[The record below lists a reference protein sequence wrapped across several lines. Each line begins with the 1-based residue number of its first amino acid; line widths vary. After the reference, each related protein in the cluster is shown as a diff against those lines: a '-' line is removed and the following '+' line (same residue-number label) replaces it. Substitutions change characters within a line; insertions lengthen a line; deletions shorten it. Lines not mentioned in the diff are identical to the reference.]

1 MATFGLR
8 AKSLLLMGLVS
19 LLVLLVATAVSWQV
33 VGGVQAFFVEQY
45 AQTTTALARER
56 LVAPVSRQL
65 ALARRFA
72 SLTSTRD
79 WLADE
84 TDPGKVS
91 RFFTE
96 ARSYSQSFEDGLYFV
111 GSASTLNYYLNDRSG
126 PESSQARYR
135 MRSGNPAN
143 DWFFTSMAAR
153 NTYNINV
160 DTDPAV
166 KGVKV
171 WFNVVVTDSDDP
183 AAARRLGVA
192 GTGIDLTG
200 LLQDYRDSLG
210 SGITPMAINRNGAI
224 QMHPDWSRV
233 AMNSAAGGIEDRET
247 NLLARLSPQDADA
260 LRAAMVRTTAIDKSI
275 ELLSVQMDGAPR
287 LLAITYLEEIQ
298 WYVVNA
304 FDPAAVRPARMQTL
318 IVGAVVT
325 ALLLLTAVLGIGLA
339 VSRMVLRPL
348 HQLQRGVLAVGQ
360 GRYDMPLP
368 ENRRDEFGDL
378 SRMFRFM
385 AQEVQRTTQT
395 LEQRVEERTRDLAE
409 ANRVMTV
416 AQRQISDSLDY
427 ARLIQ
432 RGLLAKDV
440 ACTDAAVD
448 IGWLWQP
455 KDVVGGDFHFSRR
468 IGDTLILGLFDCA
481 GHGVPGALMTMRT
494 HAALEQ
500 ALADT
505 PPGDPAAVLTRLDAL
520 LRDSPLVG
528 PAGDSRFFATGVD
541 AGLLMIDTA
550 RRRAVFSGARID
562 LYSRPPGEVTRAD
575 VIDCAT
581 GSRRCLGDGKPATFS
596 TAEIPLIAGQCLYMV
611 SDGILDQ
618 SGGPEGFGF
627 GRHRLLDVV
636 LTHGTDGAAAQ
647 IAALAAAVTDYQ
659 GPLPQRDDMTALCV
673 RLK

>member
-19 LLVLLVATAVSWQV
+19 LLVLLVAMTASWQII
-33 VGGVQAFFVEQY
+33 GGVQSFFVEQY

-72 SLTSTRD
+72 TLTSTRA

-84 TDPGKVS
+84 NDPEKAR

-96 ARSYSQSFEDGLYFV
+96 ARTYSQSFEDRLYFV
-111 GSASTLNYYLNDRSG
+111 GSAATLNYYLNDAFS
-126 PESSQARYR
+126 PETSQARYR

-143 DWFFTSMAAR
+143 DWFFTSMAGRAS
-153 NTYNINV
+153 YNINV

-171 WFNVVVTDSDDP
+171 WFNTVVTDSDDP
-183 AAARRLGVA
+183 ASARRIGVA

-200 LLQDYRDSLG
+200 LLQDYMTSLG
-210 SGITPMAINRNGAI
+210 PGILPMAINRGGAI

-233 AMNSAAGGIEDRET
+233 ASNSSAGGLEDRTT
-247 NLLARLSPQDADA
+247 NLLASLSPADADA
-260 LRAAMVRTTAIDKSI
+260 LRAAMVRTTALDKSI
-275 ELLSVQMDGAPR
+275 ELLPVTLDGTPR
-287 LLAITYLEEIQ
+287 LLAVTYLEEIH
-298 WYVVNA
+298 WYVINA
-304 FDPAAVRPARMQTL
+304 FDPTAVRPARVQTL
-318 IVGAVVT
+318 IIGAVVT
-325 ALLLLTAVLGIGLA
+325 AVLLLAAVLGIGLG

-348 HQLQRGVLAVGQ
+348 QQLQRGVQAVAQ

-416 AQRQISDSLDY
+416 AQRQINDSLDY
-427 ARLIQ
+427 AQLIQ
-432 RGLLAKDV
+432 RGLLAKDTV
-440 ACTDAAVD
+440 WTDPGTD
-448 IGWLWQP
+448 IGWLWLP
-455 KDVVGGDFHFSRR
+455 KDVVGGDFHFCRR
-468 IGDTLILGLFDCA
+468 SGDTLVIGVFDCA

-500 ALADT
+500 ALAAA
-505 PPGDPAAVLTRLDAL
+505 PPGDPAGVLTRLDTL
-520 LRDSPLVG
+520 LRNNALAG
-528 PAGDSRFFATGVD
+528 PDGDGRFVATGVD
-541 AGLLMIDTA
+541 AGVLMVDTA
-550 RRRAVFSGARID
+550 RRSAVFSGARID
-562 LYSRPPGEVTRAD
+562 LYCRPPGDVTRAGA
-575 VIDCAT
+575 VTCIT
-581 GSRRCLGDGKPATFS
+581 GSRRCLGDGKPGTYS
-596 TAEIPLIAGQCLYMV
+596 NAELPLLPGQTLYMV
-611 SDGILDQ
+611 TDGVLDQ
-618 SGGPEGFGF
+618 SGGAEGFGF
-627 GRHRLLDVV
+627 GRHRLLD
-636 LTHGTDGAAAQ
+636 LILSHGIAAAAAQ
-647 IAALAAAVTDYQ
+647 IQALDAALTLYRGD
-659 GPLPQRDDMTALCV
+659 LPQRDDMTALCL

>member
-19 LLVLLVATAVSWQV
+19 LLVLLVAMTASWQII
-33 VGGVQAFFVEQY
+33 GGVQTFFVEQY

-72 SLTSTRD
+72 ALTSTRS

-84 TDPGKVS
+84 YNPDKAR

-96 ARSYSQSFEDGLYFV
+96 AQTYSQSFSDRLYFV
-111 GSASTLNYYLNDRSG
+111 GSAITLNYYLNDAFSPG
-126 PESSQARYR
+126 STQARYQ

-143 DWFFTSMAAR
+143 HWFFSSMAAR
-153 NTYNINV
+153 APYNINV

-171 WFNVVVTDSDDP
+171 WFNILVTDSDDP
-183 AAARRLGVA
+183 ASARRLGVA
-192 GTGIDLTG
+192 GTAIDLTD
-200 LLQDYRDSLG
+200 LLQDYMTSLG
-210 SGITPMAINRNGAI
+210 PGILPMAINRGGAI

-233 AMNSAAGGIEDRET
+233 ASTSTTGGLEDPVT
-247 NLLARLSPQDADA
+247 NLLASLSPADADA
-260 LRAAMVRTTAIDKSI
+260 LRAAMVRTTTLDKSI
-275 ELLSVQMDGAPR
+275 ELLPVTLDGTPR
-287 LLAITYLEEIQ
+287 LLAITYLDEIH
-298 WYVVNA
+298 WYVINA
-304 FDPAAVRPARMQTL
+304 FDPTAVRPARVQTL

-325 ALLLLTAVLGIGLA
+325 AVLLLAAVLGIGLL

-348 HQLQRGVLAVGQ
+348 HQLQRGVQAVAQ

-416 AQRQISDSLDY
+416 AQRQVNDSLEY

-432 RGLLAKDV
+432 RGLLAKDTGWV
-440 ACTDAAVD
+440 DPGTDL
-448 IGWLWQP
+448 GWLWLP
-455 KDVVGGDFHFSRR
+455 KDVVGGDFYFCRR
-468 IGDTLILGLFDCA
+468 TGDTLVVGVFDCA

-500 ALADT
+500 ALAAA
-505 PPGDPAAVLTRLDAL
+505 PPGDPAGVLTRLDAL
-520 LRDSPLVG
+520 LRDNALAG
-528 PAGDSRFFATGVD
+528 PDGDSRFVATGVD

-550 RRRAVFSGARID
+550 RRSAVFSGARID
-562 LYSRPPGEVTRAD
+562 LYCRPPGEVTRAGA
-575 VIDCAT
+575 VTCIA
-581 GSRRCLGDGKPATFS
+581 GQRRCLGDGKPGTYS
-596 TAEIPLIAGQCLYMV
+596 NVSLPLLPGQSLYMV
-611 SDGILDQ
+611 SDGVLDQ

-627 GRHRLLDVV
+627 GRHRLLD
-636 LTHGTDGAAAQ
+636 LILSHGTAPAAAQ
-647 IAALAAAVTDYQ
+647 IRALDAALTLYRADR
-659 GPLPQRDDMTALCV
+659 PQRDDMTALCL